1 MHSMEK
7 LLTSNFQDSMST
19 SIRSCQ
25 VAAHEQW
32 QWTVWQVTYS
42 DLSAGDTVSV
52 TVNCTSRPSS
62 CRRCSMIYIYR
73 RQGGHVFTR
82 VCLSVCLSVRLS
94 VNSITQKL
102 LNKSFWNFMEW
113 LDLIQGPIS

>member
-32 QWTVWQVTYS
+32 PWTVWQVTYS

-52 TVNCTSRPSS
+52 TVNCTSRPS
-62 CRRCSMIYIYR
+62 
-73 RQGGHVFTR
+73 HVGDALWYTFTAVKEAMFSPVSVYLS
-82 VCLSVCLSVRLS
+82 VCLSVCLLTV
-94 VNSITQKL
+94 L
-102 LNKSFWNFMEW
+102 LKNYWTNLFEILWN
-113 LDLIQGPIS
+113 G